1 MRSSLL
7 LVTNDGL
14 VVPSSMNGL
23 YTMNI
28 RANTEYL
35 NIPLVVSNMKI
46 LKNFTVRM
54 LGLCP
59 NSANFQFFKAS
70 INSYFDSRLRT

>member
-1 MRSSLL
+1 MRNSLL

-23 YTMNI
+23 YTMKI

-35 NIPLVVSNMKI
+35 NIPLLLSNLNI
-46 LKNFTVRM
+46 LKNFTVRL
-54 LGLCP
+54 LGLCLTFCKFP
-59 NSANFQFFKAS
+59 VF
-70 INSYFDSRLRT
+70 